1 MPAGLDI
8 TNERERELLAP
19 YAQHSADS
27 AGRKYPDPPHPYRG
41 PYQRDRDR
49 ILHCAAF
56 RRLSYKTQ
64 VFTGEMGDYHR
75 TRLTHT
81 LEVASI
87 ARTIARALRLNE
99 DLVEALALAHDI
111 GHPPFGHSG
120 EDILNECLREHGGF
134 THNAQALRIFEV
146 LETRYPEFPGL
157 NLTSEVLE
165 GQRARVEEQRA
176 TQRVPGREPG
186 AGETSLSRSGSKT
199 LPLPPGEGPGEC
211 KLPSTN
217 APSPFPLPKGEGF
230 ETASGSLLTAP
241 SSPLPAPSSPLLEV
255 QVLDAADSIAYDA
268 HDADDSLELGL
279 LRLEEL
285 LEVPMWREAAE
296 RVGRRYTNLN
306 DRHLRRAIV
315 HAVIDWQVSDVLG
328 VAEREIAERGIRSVE
343 GVRGSSTIVHP
354 SPELAEKKLGLEQ
367 FLFSRVYRHPDVL
380 AKRRHAQ
387 QALQETFELLVKK
400 PDRLPAKFRRIA
412 ERDGVYRA
420 VGDYLAGMTDRY
432 ALEEHERLTACGPH

>member
-1 MPAGLDI
+1 MLDA
-8 TNERERELLAP
+8 TTQRERVLLAS
-19 YAQHSADS
+19 YAQHSAAS
-27 AGRKYPDPPHPYRG
+27 AGRQHPEPPHPYRG

-120 EDILNECLREHGGF
+120 EDVLNECLGEFGGF

-146 LETRYPEFPGL
+146 LEIRYPDFPGL
-157 NLTSEVLE
+157 NLTAEVLE
-165 GQRARVEEQRA
+165 GQRARAEKGRGARNGE
-176 TQRVPGREPG
+176 RVRD
-186 AGETSLSRSGSKT
+186 SGDPESDSSI
-199 LPLPPGEGPGEC
+199 L
-211 KLPSTN
+211 
-217 APSPFPLPKGEGF
+217 APH
-230 ETASGSLLTAP
+230 
-241 SSPLPAPSSPLLEV
+241 SSLLEV
-255 QVLDAADSIAYDA
+255 QALDAADSIAYDA

-296 RVGRRYTNLN
+296 RVGRRFTNLN

-328 VAEREIAERGIRSVE
+328 VTERKIADRGIRSVAD
-343 GVRGSSTIVHP
+343 VRGTSTIVHP
-354 SPELAEKKLGLEQ
+354 SPELAEKKSGLER

-380 AKRRHAQ
+380 AKRRQAQHA
-387 QALQETFELLVKK
+387 LRETFELLVEK
-400 PDRLPAKFRRIA
+400 PDQLPAKFRRLA
-412 ERDGVYRA
+412 ERDGVHRA
-420 VGDYLAGMTDRY
+420 GGDYLAGMTDRY
-432 ALEEHERLTACGPH
+432 ALEEHERLTAHDAR

>member
-1 MPAGLDI
+1 MPSALDI
-8 TNERERELLAP
+8 TNERERALLAP
-19 YAQHSADS
+19 YAQRSADS
-27 AGRKYPDPPHPYRG
+27 AGRRHPEPPHPYRG

-120 EDILNECLREHGGF
+120 EDVLNECLREHGGF

-146 LETRYPEFPGL
+146 LETRYPDFPGL
-157 NLTSEVLE
+157 NLTAEVLE
-165 GQRARVEEQRA
+165 GQRARAEKR
-176 TQRVPGREPG
+176 G
-186 AGETSLSRSGSKT
+186 AGSTEHGAGSQEREAGKTALSGSV
-199 LPLPPGEGPGEC
+199 
-211 KLPSTN
+211 
-217 APSPFPLPKGEGF
+217 
-230 ETASGSLLTAP
+230 
-241 SSPLPAPSSPLLEV
+241 LPAPRSQLQAPCSPLLEV

-296 RVGRRYTNLN
+296 RVGRRFTNLN

-315 HAVIDWQVSDVLG
+315 HAVIDWQVSDI
-328 VAEREIAERGIRSVE
+328 VAATEREIAERGIRSVAD
-343 GVRGSSTIVHP
+343 VRSASTIVKP
-354 SPELAEKKLGLEQ
+354 SPQLAERKMGLER

-387 QALQETFELLVKK
+387 QALRETFELLVEK
-400 PDRLPAKFRRIA
+400 PDCLPVKFRRLA
-412 ERDGVYRA
+412 ERDGVHRA

-432 ALEEHERLTACGPH
+432 AVEEHLRLVRL

>member
-1 MPAGLDI
+1 LREIANPRHLRFQAAQSVDLTI
-8 TNERERELLAP
+8 ERERALLAT

-27 AGRKYPDPPHPYRG
+27 AGRRYPEPPHPYRG

-120 EDILNECLREHGGF
+120 EDVLNECLREHGGF

-146 LETRYPEFPGL
+146 IETRYPDFPGL
-157 NLTSEVLE
+157 NLTAEVLE
-165 GQRARVEEQRA
+165 GQRARTEKKQGAESHPEGTRQRA
-176 TQRVPGREPG
+176 GLQ
-186 AGETSLSRSGSKT
+186 
-199 LPLPPGEGPGEC
+199 
-211 KLPSTN
+211 
-217 APSPFPLPKGEGF
+217 
-230 ETASGSLLTAP
+230 TAP
-241 SSPLPAPSSPLLEV
+241 SDSSLPAPSSTLSAPSSSLLEV

-268 HDADDSLELGL
+268 HDADDALELGL
-279 LRLEEL
+279 LNLNEL
-285 LEVPMWREAAE
+285 LELPMWREASE
-296 RVGRRYTNLN
+296 RVRRRFSSLN
-306 DRHLRRAIV
+306 DRQLRRAIV
-315 HAVIDWQVSDVLG
+315 HEVIDWQVSDVL
-328 VAEREIAERGIRSVE
+328 AETERELVARGIRSVAE
-343 GVRGSSTIVHP
+343 VRSTLTIVRA
-354 SPELAEKKLGLEQ
+354 SPELAEKKLGLER
-367 FLFSRVYRHPDVL
+367 FLFDRVYRHADVL

-387 QALQETFELLVKK
+387 QALRHTFELLVKH
-400 PDRLPAKFRRIA
+400 PDRLPMKFRRLA
-412 ERDGVYRA
+412 EGEGLHRA

-432 ALEEHERLTACGPH
+432 AVEEHQRLTARAAR